1 MPPTAPSYVAPF
13 SMAELVLTSLEGFL
27 SGTHLH
33 LGGALT
39 DGGVLEKR
47 DPQEAWRGLLAAS
60 ALLNQ
65 FAPLMSH
72 EVLVPYYNRLKAL
85 SEQLAKQHPTERFP
99 APPWLADEAR
109 NTPVANLKDVAAQ
122 AWSQLG

>member
-1 MPPTAPSYVAPF
+1 
-13 SMAELVLTSLEGFL
+13 MAELVLTSLEGFL

-33 LGGALT
+33 LGGALS
-39 DGGVLEKR
+39 DGSVMKEC

-85 SEQLAKQHPTERFP
+85 AQQLSEKYPHERFP
-99 APPWLADEAR
+99 APPWLSDDAR
-109 NTPVANLKDVAAQ
+109 QTPVANLKAVAAE
-122 AWSQLG
+122 AWSELG